1 MSQWSRNAFVINPE
15 RKAIEIF
22 TDAVRYCVIYEHSNP
37 DDLKEAAR
45 RHSLNK
51 VASIINS
58 LYETAYLDDFVCH
71 KSIIFY
77 GKVRGLILKM

>member
-1 MSQWSRNAFVINPE
+1 MNQWSRTAFVINPE
-15 RKAIEIF
+15 RKAFEIYA
-22 TDAVRYCVIYEHSNP
+22 DAVRYCVLYEHTNP
-37 DDLKEAAR
+37 DTLKEAAK

-51 VASIINS
+51 VALIINS
-58 LYETAYLDDFVCH
+58 LYEVAYLDDFVCH